1 MRRAALLACCA
12 LLAALAI
19 VPSPAAAIS
28 HGTKT
33 FDYTG
38 APEIF
43 TVPEGVEW
51 LHFDAVGGH
60 GGQEDHTARGGRGAG
75 VTGAVKVKPGTE
87 LRIYVGQVGKGDGGW
102 GWAHGGSHGT
112 VPGSNPAGN
121 SGAGGGG
128 ASAVLAPAGPL
139 VVAGGGGGGGGDEN
153 NGFYGGPGGDGGNPA
168 EEGSAAKES
177 ANNANQGSGG
187 CGGCEKHPDGGS
199 DPDGGS
205 GENADVGE
213 GGGAGGGGGGGSQGG
228 HGAKNGSS
236 SAQFFTGIGGGGGG
250 GGSSAVGT
258 GTINA
263 AYYASSRSCPTRQE
277 TDGPQCNGVVT
288 LEWGAPPAAATV
300 NGGSEQHT
308 AIGARFANPLSVKV
322 TDEFG
327 VPVPD
332 VTVTFSAPDN
342 GASGFFR
349 DPSTS
354 LVRELSV
361 PTNSEGIAGVAEV
374 VADSLPGKWTAEASV
389 DGAAIPARFALT
401 NDAVSTSTVVS
412 SSTDPSL
419 FGQPTVFTASVL
431 PEKVLA
437 DPEAQ
442 PTGAVQFF
450 VDGAPYGEPVRLDV
464 ARGTASAPARADL
477 TVGTHQ
483 VRAQYLGDAGHLP
496 SAATTTQRVE
506 PAATALT
513 LTQTPSPSEVGEGIV
528 LGADVA
534 VQAPGAGVP
543 SGSVQFAVD
552 GTDRGAPVP
561 LSAGHAE
568 LPIPGGLALGTHT
581 ITATYAGAAGFAPA
595 SAQGRQSVGPTATA
609 TLVSSSVNPAAVGE
623 PLTLTAAV
631 RREDPGIAVSGEIAF
646 SIDGTP
652 VCEPQAVGGGQESVD
667 CRPGG
672 ELAPGP
678 HEVEAT
684 FTSADHTTADD
695 SSGALT
701 QVVSPARTRTV
712 VSVDPEPSAFGGN
725 VLLSASVATFA
736 PGAGEPEGT
745 VQFFIDGNALGLP
758 VRLVGGSAS
767 ISPLCTIGEPICSL
781 TIGGHAIEAEYVDD
795 SAQPRFA
802 RSHGTD
808 HHLVTTADTT
818 TELSS
823 SADPESEGTPV
834 TFTAAVSAT
843 VAAGKPSGSVQFL
856 VDGDAIGDAVGVRG
870 GRAIS
875 GPVRLGPG
883 DHRVEARYLGA
894 STFSES
900 ATAMTQRVT
909 AAADDGGGEGAAP
922 GGGAAAGGDA
932 GAASGRIALGGKTAR
947 VDDEG
952 TFLLPVACEDGPCTA
967 SVSVRAGKK
976 VLARRLLSLRAG
988 EHASLPVD
996 LDRAGELRVSR
1007 GASTPVVV
1015 RVAGEAGTKGGA
1027 MKMKLVPTRAPL
1039 IRVLTRT
1046 AFLDRSGAIRLRM
1059 SCAAPRSARC
1069 RGILTLRDANG
1080 RTLATEPV
1088 SLRGAV
1094 ASTVSLTPAGSW
1106 SRAPLALPVGGAP
1119 EPISIKG
1126 TVTAVSEIAVGRDA
1140 RSVGRIEVNAR

>member
-1 MRRAALLACCA
+1 MKRAALLACCA
-12 LLAALAI
+12 LLALAI
-19 VPSPAAAIS
+19 VASPAAAIS

-38 APEIF
+38 AFETF

-60 GGQEDHTARGGRGAG
+60 GGQEDHTARGGRGGG
-75 VTGAVKVKPGTE
+75 VTGAVRVKPGTE
-87 LRIYVGQVGKGDGGW
+87 LQIWVGQVGKGDGGW

-112 VPGSNPAGN
+112 APGSNPASN

-128 ASAVLAPAGPL
+128 ASAIVAPAGPL

-153 NGFYGGPGGDGGNPA
+153 NGYYGGPGGDGGNPP

-177 ANNANQGSGG
+177 ANNGNEGSGG
-187 CGGCEKHPDGGS
+187 CGGCEEHR
-199 DPDGGS
+199 DGGS
-205 GENADVGE
+205 GESVDVGE

-228 HGAKNGSS
+228 RGAKNGNST
-236 SAQFFTGIGGGGGG
+236 AQFFSGIGGGGGG
-250 GGSSAVGT
+250 AGSSAVAAGV
-258 GTINA
+258 IDA
-263 AYYASSRSCPTRQE
+263 AYYASSRDCPTRQE
-277 TDGPQCNGVVT
+277 TNGPQCNGVVT

-300 NGGSEQHT
+300 LGGSEQHT
-308 AIGARFANPLSVKV
+308 FIGARFATPLSVKV

-332 VTVTFSAPDN
+332 VTVTFSAPD
-342 GASGFFR
+342 GGPSGFFR

-361 PTNSEGIAGVAEV
+361 RTNADGMASVGEV

-389 DGAAIPARFALT
+389 DGSAIPARFALT
-401 NDAVSTSTVVS
+401 NDAVATSTVIS

-431 PEKVLA
+431 PEKVLE

-450 VDGAPYGEPVRLDV
+450 VDGAPYGEPVRLDA
-464 ARGTASAPARADL
+464 ARGVASAPALADL
-477 TVGTHQ
+477 AVGTHQ
-483 VRAQYLGDAGHLP
+483 VRAQYLGDAGHRA
-496 SAATTTQRVE
+496 SAATMTQRVE

-513 LTQTPSPSEVGEGIV
+513 LTQTPSPSEVGEEII
-528 LGADVA
+528 LGADVV
-534 VQAPGAGVP
+534 VQAPGDGVP

-552 GTDRGAPVP
+552 GADRGAPVP

-568 LPIPGGLALGTHT
+568 LPIPGGLPLGTHT
-581 ITATYAGAAGFAPA
+581 VTATYGGAAGFAPA
-595 SAQGRQSVGPTATA
+595 SGQGRQSVGPTATA
-609 TLVSSSVNPAAVGE
+609 TLVSSSVNPAAAGE

-631 RREDPGIAVSGEIAF
+631 RREDPGIPVSGEIAF

-652 VCEPQAVGGGQESVD
+652 VCQPHAVGGGQESVD

-672 ELAPGP
+672 DLLPGP
-678 HEVEAT
+678 HVVEAA
-684 FTSADHTTADD
+684 FTSSDQATADD
-695 SSGALT
+695 SAGTLT
-701 QVVSPARTRTV
+701 QVVTPARTRTE

-725 VLLSASVATFA
+725 VLLTASVAALA

-767 ISPLCTIGEPICSL
+767 ISPICTLGAPACSL
-781 TIGGHAIEAEYVDD
+781 AIGGHSIEAEYVDD

-808 HHLVTTADTT
+808 HHLVVTADTT

-823 SADPESEGTPV
+823 SADPEREGTPV
-834 TFTAAVSAT
+834 TFTAAVSAA

-856 VDGDAIGDAVGVRG
+856 VDGNAIGDAVGVRG
-870 GRAIS
+870 GRALS
-875 GPVRLGPG
+875 GPVRLAPG

-894 STFSES
+894 TTFSES

-909 AAADDGGGEGAAP
+909 AAAAGG
-922 GGGAAAGGDA
+922 GGGAAAGGPAAGGDA
-932 GAASGRIALGGKTAR
+932 GAASGRITLRGKRALI
-947 VDDEG
+947 DDEG
-952 TFLLPVACEDGPCTA
+952 TFPLAVSCHAGPCAAAVT
-967 SVSVRAGKK
+967 VRAGKQ

-988 EHASLPVD
+988 QHASLPVD
-996 LDRAGELRVSR
+996 LDRAGELLASR
-1007 GASTPVVV
+1007 RASLSVVV
-1015 RVAGEAGTKGGA
+1015 HLVGEGRTTGTA
-1027 MKMKLVPTRAPL
+1027 AKMKLVSTRAPA

-1046 AFLDRSGAIRLRM
+1046 APLDGNGGLGLRVACGAPRGERCQGRLTLLDR
-1059 SCAAPRSARC
+1059 
-1069 RGILTLRDANG
+1069 DG
-1080 RTLATEPV
+1080 RTLATQPI
-1088 SLRGAV
+1088 SLPGA
-1094 ASTVSLTPAGSW
+1094 ATSTVRLAPGGSW
-1106 SRAPLALPVGGAP
+1106 DRARREHSAGAGP
-1119 EPISIKG
+1119 EPIALTG
-1126 TVTAVSEIAVGRDA
+1126 TVTAVSEVPVGRDV
-1140 RSVGRIEVNAR
+1140 RTVGRIAVSAR